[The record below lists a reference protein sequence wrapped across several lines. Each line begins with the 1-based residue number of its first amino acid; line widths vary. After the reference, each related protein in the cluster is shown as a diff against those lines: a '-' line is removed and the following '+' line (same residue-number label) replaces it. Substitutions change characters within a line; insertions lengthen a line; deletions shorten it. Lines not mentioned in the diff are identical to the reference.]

1 MLFFFAVY
9 RQVYEYSELP
19 QKMWTNL
26 VQEPTTTH
34 NSDASNVPYNI
45 QNQWVNMRRKWVLN
59 AFWSQSLKS
68 WFYFKGHMSF

>member
-1 MLFFFAVY
+1 MGFFFAVY

-45 QNQWVNMRRKWVLN
+45 QNQ
-59 AFWSQSLKS
+59 
-68 WFYFKGHMSF
+68 